1 MKERL
6 FKRRQVRMTCLA
18 VFTVIMT
25 TLSAQ
30 PSMNRHR
37 YHINY
42 VNESHLLRKGNHL
55 TVVHL
60 NLEWPLRLSDLPT
73 TALQQFL
80 CEEVFDS
87 KNSDYETSLSS
98 YLNRQGDEIS
108 QMPETSGLSVNY
120 VHFNLHGLAW
130 EKDKY
135 LSMRLVMKWRSGAK
149 EKPDSLANI
158 LFTYDIVADK
168 VLRTKDI
175 LYKSSFTDIF
185 FTENLVNC
193 ILEGMVEDDFSMSN
207 FSNTRTVESLVSN
220 IIEGMD
226 YFTYDDIFYYLPDE
240 VCLMPLGLL
249 FNIPWLYDEDGI
261 NPISIIPKDGFISK
275 RALKTMEGKSKPRK
289 DRTVENQVSS
299 VSSDVAVSV
308 DDPLHVY
315 EMVDSMPHYDGDTKE
330 MLLFLK
336 RQVSYPSYE
345 LLLGIEGKVTVS
357 FVVERDGTISSPSVI
372 SPVSPGIDRQAV
384 AAVLAM
390 PRWVPGKLNGVAVR
404 TRTSVPVNF
413 KLEKQ

>member
-87 KNSDYETSLSS
+87 KNVDYETSLSS

-108 QMPETSGLSVNY
+108 QMPEASSGLSVNY
-120 VHFNLHGLAW
+120 VHFNLQGLAW

-135 LSMRLVMKWRSGAK
+135 LSMRLVMKWRSGDK
-149 EKPDSLANI
+149 EEPDSLANI

-175 LYKSSFTDIF
+175 LYKSSFTDIYF
-185 FTENLVNC
+185 YDRLVDA
-193 ILEGMVEDDFSMSN
+193 ILAGADKESLAMISDFSSTEDMLN
-207 FSNTRTVESLVSN
+207 D
-220 IIEGMD
+220 IIEGD
-226 YFTYDDIFYYLPDE
+226 FFTYADVFYYLPDE
-240 VCLMPLGLL
+240 VCLLPVGLL
-249 FNIPWLYDEDGI
+249 FNIPWSYDEDGF
-261 NPISIIPKDGFISK
+261 NPISIIKKDGYISK
-275 RALKTMEGKSKPRK
+275 RAQKTLEGKSKPRK
-289 DRTVENQVSS
+289 DRPVGELLASS
-299 VSSDVAVSV
+299 SSDVAVSV
-308 DDPLHVY
+308 SDPQHVY
-315 EMVDSMPHYDGDTKE
+315 EVVDTMPHYNGDTKE
-330 MLLFLK
+330 LLLFLK